1 MSRTTWTLD
10 RLATLVV
17 GLALIAAGALA
28 VAWRFDL
35 WGALPEQTD
44 TSQTADATA
53 TGWWPWALGV
63 AGVILVLV
71 GLRWLWSHMPE
82 RGVGDLNLL
91 GTGDQGR
98 LRFNATAAAST
109 AAEVFCSRPS
119 VRSAKGIVK
128 RDRGQ
133 LVVDLRVT
141 VDPDADLGVVAKD
154 SDQIVADLTHVMGRK
169 DLYGRVHLVVASSLS
184 SPSPRVR

>member
-1 MSRTTWTLD
+1 VSRTIWTLD
-10 RLATLVV
+10 RLATIVV

-35 WGALPEQTD
+35 WAALPEQTD

-53 TGWWPWALGV
+53 TDWWPWALGV

-71 GLRWLWSHMPE
+71 GLCWLWSHLPG
-82 RGVGDLNLL
+82 RGVGDVNLL

-98 LRFNATAAAST
+98 LRFNASAAAST
-109 AAEVFCSRPS
+109 AADVFCSRPS
-119 VRSAKGIVK
+119 VRSAKGTVK

-133 LVVDLRVT
+133 LVADLRVT
-141 VDPDADLGVVAKD
+141 VDPDVDLSLVAKD
-154 SDQIVADLTHVMGRK
+154 ADQIVADLAHVMGRT
-169 DLYGRVHLVVASSLS
+169 DLYGRVHLVVASSRS
-184 SPSPRVR
+184 STPRVG